1 MITIAVTG
9 GVACGKSLVC
19 SGLLE
24 LFPEGRA
31 SIFSCDVAVAEL
43 LEMPET
49 VGRLMALEAP
59 LPILDVE
66 SGRLDKTNLRK
77 LVFENPAFREK
88 LENLLHPLVREQLL
102 AHAKTLPGETGA
114 LLVEVPLLYE
124 ANFPL
129 QRDFDLVVAASV
141 PTQRRRLWQ
150 ERRIEPELANQMIKS
165 QMPVEEK
172 ISRGD
177 IVVWNDGDRN
187 VLDAQVDHL
196 ASRLATLFE

>member
-1 MITIAVTG
+1 MTTVAVTG
-9 GVACGKSLVC
+9 GVACGKSVVC
-19 SGLLE
+19 SRLLE

-31 SIFSCDVAVAEL
+31 SIFSCDAAVAEL
-43 LEMPET
+43 LETPEV
-49 VGRLMALEAP
+49 VGRLKGLEAS
-59 LPILDVE
+59 LPILDLE
-66 SGRLDKTNLRK
+66 SGRLNKTNLRK

-150 ERRIEPELANQMIKS
+150 ERQIEPELANQMIKS

-187 VLDAQVDHL
+187 ALDAQLDHL
-196 ASRLATLFE
+196 ASRCATLFE